1 MTGTNACGWGAH
13 RKWFQ
18 TIASPG
24 KSPVIDLDLGFGQ
37 DADAW
42 HFDDKVPPPLQVGS
56 WIARGFASHQASHV
70 RVDRA
75 RSFVCIPRQDVKNCT
90 SFSSWNMFFPSARQ
104 VLFGPS
110 GFTIAGDP
118 WIYWPPF
125 DFPDGG
131 SHTHTRFP
139 TGELNMVNLRYLPK
153 NPIFSWWM
161 YILHY
166 FTIEIAKD

>member
-118 WIYWPPF
+118 LDLLAAIRFSRWWIAHAHTI
-125 DFPDGG
+125 
-131 SHTHTRFP
+131 SHWRIKH
-139 TGELNMVNLRYLPK
+139 GE
-153 NPIFSWWM
+153 S
-161 YILHY
+161 
-166 FTIEIAKD
+166 